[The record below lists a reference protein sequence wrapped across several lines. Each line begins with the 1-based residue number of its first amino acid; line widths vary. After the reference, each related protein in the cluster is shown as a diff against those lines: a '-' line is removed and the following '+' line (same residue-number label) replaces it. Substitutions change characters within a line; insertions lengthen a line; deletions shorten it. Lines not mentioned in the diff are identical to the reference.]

1 MYIPKNTVWTV
12 QTTYKD
18 GTSELNAIYPRKEDA
33 DKFAESMKEHD
44 GTNDKWIDQVNVQ
57 DVLVHDN
64 IDDEDELLG
73 EIITV
78 LDGYKNY
85 IPADLRS
92 MIVKELMN
100 SIA

>member
-18 GTSELNAIYPRKEDA
+18 GTSELNTIYTRKEDA
-33 DKFAESMKEHD
+33 DKFAEFMKEYD

-57 DVLVHDN
+57 DVWVHGH

-78 LDGYKNY
+78 LDRYKDD

>member
-18 GTSELNAIYPRKEDA
+18 GTSELNAIYIRKEDA
-33 DKFAESMKEHD
+33 DKFAEFMKEHD

-57 DVLVHDN
+57 DVWVHDH

-78 LDGYKNY
+78 LDGYKDD

>member
-1 MYIPKNTVWTV
+1 
-12 QTTYKD
+12 
-18 GTSELNAIYPRKEDA
+18 
-33 DKFAESMKEHD
+33 MKEHD

-57 DVLVHDN
+57 DVWVHDH

-78 LDGYKNY
+78 LDGYKDD

>member
-18 GTSELNAIYPRKEDA
+18 GTSELNAIYTRKEDA
-33 DKFAESMKEHD
+33 DKFAEFMKEHD
-44 GTNDKWIDQVNVQ
+44 GTNDKWIDHVNVQ

-64 IDDEDELLG
+64 IDDEDKLLG

-78 LDGYKNY
+78 LDGYKNV
-85 IPADLRS
+85 IPGDLRI
-92 MIVKELMN
+92 MIVKELMDN
-100 SIA
+100 IA

>member
-1 MYIPKNTVWTV
+1 MHIPKNTVWTV

-18 GTSELNAIYPRKEDA
+18 GTSELNAIYTRKEDA
-33 DKFAESMKEHD
+33 DKFAEFMKEHD
-44 GTNDKWIDQVNVQ
+44 GAVDHVNVQ
-57 DVLVHDN
+57 DVWVHPH

-73 EIITV
+73 EIIKV
-78 LDGYKNY
+78 LDGYKND

>member
-1 MYIPKNTVWTV
+1 MHIPKNTVWAV

-18 GTSELNAIYPRKEDA
+18 GTSELNAIYTRKEDA
-33 DKFAESMKEHD
+33 DKFAEFMKEHD
-44 GTNDKWIDQVNVQ
+44 SAVDKVNVQ
-57 DVLVHDN
+57 NVWVHPH

-73 EIITV
+73 EIIKV
-78 LDGYKNY
+78 LDGYKND

>member
-1 MYIPKNTVWTV
+1 
-12 QTTYKD
+12 
-18 GTSELNAIYPRKEDA
+18 
-33 DKFAESMKEHD
+33 MKEHD
-44 GTNDKWIDQVNVQ
+44 GAVDQVNVQ
-57 DVLVHDN
+57 DVWVHPH

-73 EIITV
+73 EIIKV
-78 LDGYKNY
+78 LDGYKND

>member
-18 GTSELNAIYPRKEDA
+18 GTSELNAIYTRKEDA
-33 DKFAESMKEHD
+33 DKFAEFMKEHD

-57 DVLVHDN
+57 DVWVHDH
-64 IDDEDELLG
+64 IDDEDELIG

-78 LDGYKNY
+78 LDRYKDD

-92 MIVKELMN
+92 MIVKELMK